1 MHPLLHLAATQPQW
15 LAEHAEAYADLVA
28 EQIST
33 ASQAFGRR
41 TLLNAVAMCCLGVT
55 AVLAGV
61 ALMLWA
67 TVPAV
72 DIQAPWALVIAPL
85 LPALVAAVCLLA
97 TRQSGRG
104 HAFDSLRQQL
114 KADFVLLR
122 EMAGGT

>member
-1 MHPLLHLAATQPQW
+1 MHPLLHLAARQPQW

-28 EQIST
+28 DEIAT

-41 TLLNAVAMCCLGVT
+41 ALLNAVALCSLGVA

-67 TVPAV
+67 VIPAA
-72 DIQAPWALVIAPL
+72 DIQAPWALVLAPL
-85 LPALVAAVCLLA
+85 LPVLVAAICLLA
-97 TRQSGRG
+97 SRQPGKG
-104 HAFDSLRQQL
+104 HAFDTLREQL

-122 EMAGGT
+122 EMAGT